1 MDKLVSRVT
10 VVQRSGNTTHVDVV
24 YKESKK
30 DRPKLTWSRPLERVA
45 RRLVEADI
53 AKDRELLRLHDES
66 NARRPDGWII
76 DGPGILAAAARKGY
90 NEARKA
96 VPFRLLPKAY

>member
-10 VVQRSGNTTHVDVV
+10 VIQRSGDTAHVNVV
-24 YKESKK
+24 YQRQKK
-30 DRPKLTWSRPLERVA
+30 DRRKSTWSRPLERVA

-53 AKDRELLRLHDES
+53 AKDRELLRLHDEG

>member
-10 VVQRSGNTTHVDVV
+10 IVHRSGSGTQVDVV
-24 YKESKK
+24 YKEAKK
-30 DRPKLTWSRPLERVA
+30 DRPKVTWSRPLERVA

-53 AKDRELLRLHDES
+53 AKDRELLRLHDEG
-66 NARRPDGWII
+66 NTRRPDGWII